1 MLDWDRLDDY
11 ENFSTMTYRY
21 NTLSKATK
29 YLEMAIS
36 SLNDAISEGE
46 DRKR

>member
-1 MLDWDRLDDY
+1 MLDWDRPDDY
-11 ENFSTMTYRY
+11 ENFSTMTYRH

-46 DRKR
+46 DK